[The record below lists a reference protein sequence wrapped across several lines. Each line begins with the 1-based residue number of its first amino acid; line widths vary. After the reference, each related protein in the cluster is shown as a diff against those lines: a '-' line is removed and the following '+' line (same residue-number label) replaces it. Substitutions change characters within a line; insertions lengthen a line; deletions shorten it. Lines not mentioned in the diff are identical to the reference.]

1 MLDMKMIRE
10 NPENIRKM
18 LKDRAVQF
26 DLDLLLELD
35 KKRREMIISTDNLR
49 KKKNEMSIKI
59 SEAKKI
65 GSEAVPLIQ
74 EMQLVSQELTKLEKE
89 QDGKESEYSK
99 LAWKIPNVLHE
110 SVPVGHDESA
120 NKEIR
125 KGDIPIPKFDFA
137 VKSHIDITEKLKL
150 VDLENAAKTAGAR
163 FYYLRGDLVKL
174 NQSIIQY
181 ALDFL
186 AKKGYEMFQPPYMIK
201 KDAME
206 GAIIADD
213 FEDSIYKIEGEDLY
227 LIGTSEHAMVSMY
240 KDEILEGKDLP
251 IKCAALSPCFRKE
264 AGAHGKD
271 TKGIFRVHQFEKIE
285 QFVFTKPEDSWD
297 RHEKMI
303 KIAEE
308 FFQKL
313 EIPYRIVI
321 LSSGDMGKVPA
332 KTYDLEVWMPG
343 QNAYREVVSC
353 SNCLDYQA
361 RRLKIRFRDKTNE
374 ETEFVHTLNSTL
386 VATERT
392 MVAIMENNQKTD
404 GSFSIPKVLQEERY
418 FGKETITKTRI

>member
-59 SEAKKI
+59 SEAKKT
-65 GSEAVPLIQ
+65 GSDAASIIQ
-74 EMQLVSQELTKLEKE
+74 EMQSVSEKLTTLGEMQRE
-89 QDGKESEYSK
+89 TESEYSK
-99 LAWKIPNVLHE
+99 LALTIPNVLHE
-110 SVPVGHDESA
+110 SVPCGDDSA

-125 KGDIPIPKFDFA
+125 KWGAIPQFNFE
-137 VKSHIDITEKLKL
+137 VKDHIDISENLNL
-150 VDLENAAKTAGAR
+150 LELERAAKTAGAR
-163 FYYLRGDLVKL
+163 FYYLKGDLVKL
-174 NQSIIQY
+174 NQSLIQFG
-181 ALDFL
+181 LDFL
-186 AKKGYEMFQPPYMIK
+186 SEKGYTMFQPPYMINRK
-201 KDAME
+201 AME
-206 GAIIADD
+206 GAVILDD
-213 FEDSIYKIEGEDLY
+213 FEDVIYKIEDQDLY

-240 KDEILEGKDLP
+240 ADEILDGNSLP
-251 IKCAALSPCFRKE
+251 VRCAAISPCFRKE

-271 TKGIFRVHQFEKIE
+271 QKGIFRVHQFEKIE
-285 QFVFTKPEDSWD
+285 QFVFAKPEDSWKE
-297 RHEKMI
+297 HENMI
-303 KIAEE
+303 AITEE

-313 EIPYRIVI
+313 EIPHKIVL
-321 LSSGDMGKVPA
+321 LSSGDMGKISA
-332 KTYDLEVWMPG
+332 KTYDLEVWMAG

-353 SNCLDYQA
+353 SNCLDYQS

-374 ETEFVHTLNSTL
+374 ETQYAHTLNSTL

-392 MVAIMENNQKTD
+392 MVAILENLQTKD
-404 GSFSIPKVLQEERY
+404 GHVNIPNVLQKY
-418 FGKETITKTRI
+418 MGKKII

>member
-35 KKRREMIISTDNLR
+35 KKRREMILSTDNLR

-59 SEAKKI
+59 SEAKKT

-74 EMQLVSQELTKLEKE
+74 EMQLVSQELAKLEE
-89 QDGKESEYSK
+89 VQHETESEYSK
-99 LAWKIPNVLHE
+99 LALTIPNVLHK
-110 SVPVGHDESA
+110 SVPCGDDSA

-125 KGDIPIPKFDFA
+125 KWGTIPQFDFE
-137 VKSHIDITEKLKL
+137 VKDHIDISENLNL
-150 VDLENAAKTAGAR
+150 LELERAAKTAGAR
-163 FYYLRGDLVKL
+163 FYYLMGDLVKL
-174 NQSIIQY
+174 NQSLIQFG
-181 ALDFL
+181 LDFL
-186 AKKGYEMFQPPYMIK
+186 SEKGYTMSQPPYMINRK
-201 KDAME
+201 AME
-206 GAIIADD
+206 GAVILDD
-213 FEDSIYKIEGEDLY
+213 FEDVIYKIEDHDLY

-240 KDEILEGKDLP
+240 ADEILDGNSLP
-251 IKCAALSPCFRKE
+251 ARYSAISPCFRKE

-271 TKGIFRVHQFEKIE
+271 QKGIFRVHQFEKIE
-285 QFVFTKPEDSWD
+285 QFVFSKPEDSWNE
-297 RHEKMI
+297 HENMI
-303 KIAEE
+303 AITEE

-313 EIPYRIVI
+313 EIPHKVVL
-321 LSSGDMGKVPA
+321 LSSGDMGKISA
-332 KTYDLEVWMPG
+332 KTYDLEVWMAG

-353 SNCLDYQA
+353 SNCLDYQS

-374 ETEFVHTLNSTL
+374 DTKYIHTLNSTL

-392 MVAIMENNQKTD
+392 MVAILENLQTKD
-404 GSFSIPKVLQEERY
+404 GHVNIPNVLQKY
-418 FGKETITKTRI
+418 MGKKII

>member
-1 MLDMKMIRE
+1 MIRE

-18 LKDRAVQF
+18 LKDRDVQF
-26 DLDLLLELD
+26 DLDLLLDLD
-35 KKRREMIISTDNLR
+35 KKRREMIISTDELR

-59 SEAKKI
+59 SEAKKT
-65 GSEAVPLIQ
+65 GSEVTPIIQ
-74 EMQLVSQELTKLEKE
+74 EMQLVSQKLTELEKE
-89 QDGKESEYSK
+89 QDENVSEYSE

-110 SVPVGHDESA
+110 SVPIGPDDSA

-125 KGDIPIPKFDFA
+125 KGNIPIPKFDFEI
-137 VKSHIDITEKLKL
+137 KDHIDIIEKLKL

-186 AKKGYEMFQPPYMIK
+186 VEQEYELFQPPYMIK
-201 KDAME
+201 GDAIR

-213 FEDSIYKIEGEDLY
+213 FEKDIYKIQDQDMF

-251 IKCAALSPCFRKE
+251 IKCAAVSPCFRKE
-264 AGAHGKD
+264 AGSHGKD
-271 TKGIFRVHQFEKIE
+271 QKGIFRVHQFEKIE
-285 QFVFTKPEDSWD
+285 QFVFSKPEHSWD
-297 RHEKMI
+297 RQDKMI
-303 KIAEE
+303 KIAEKFYE
-308 FFQKL
+308 SL
-313 EIPYRIVI
+313 EIPYRVVI
-321 LSSGDMGKVPA
+321 LSSGDMGKVSA
-332 KTYDLEVWMPG
+332 RTYDLEVWMAG

-353 SNCLDYQA
+353 SNCLDYQS

-374 ETEFVHTLNSTL
+374 DTQYAHTLNSTL

-392 MVAIMENNQKTD
+392 MVAIIENFQTKD
-404 GSFSIPKVLQEERY
+404 GHVNIPNVLQKY
-418 FGKETITKTRI
+418 MGKKII

>member
-35 KKRREMIISTDNLR
+35 KKRREMILSTDNLR

-59 SEAKKI
+59 SEAKKT

-74 EMQLVSQELTKLEKE
+74 EMQLVSQELAKLEE
-89 QDGKESEYSK
+89 VQHETESEYSK
-99 LAWKIPNVLHE
+99 LALTIPNVLHK
-110 SVPVGHDESA
+110 SVPCGDDSA

-125 KGDIPIPKFDFA
+125 KWGTIPQFDFE
-137 VKSHIDITEKLKL
+137 VKDHIDISENLNL
-150 VDLENAAKTAGAR
+150 LELERAAKTAGAR
-163 FYYLRGDLVKL
+163 FYYLMGDLVKL
-174 NQSIIQY
+174 NQSLIQFG
-181 ALDFL
+181 LDFL
-186 AKKGYEMFQPPYMIK
+186 SEKGYTMSQPPYMINRK
-201 KDAME
+201 AME
-206 GAIIADD
+206 GAVILDD
-213 FEDSIYKIEGEDLY
+213 FEDVIYKIEDQDLY

-240 KDEILEGKDLP
+240 ADEILDGNSLP
-251 IKCAALSPCFRKE
+251 ARYAAISPCFRKE

-271 TKGIFRVHQFEKIE
+271 QKGIFRVHQFEKIE
-285 QFVFTKPEDSWD
+285 QFVFSKPEDSWNE
-297 RHEKMI
+297 HENMI
-303 KIAEE
+303 AITEE

-313 EIPYRIVI
+313 EIPHKVVL
-321 LSSGDMGKVPA
+321 LSSGDMGKISA
-332 KTYDLEVWMPG
+332 KTYDLEVWMAG

-353 SNCLDYQA
+353 SNCLDYQS

-374 ETEFVHTLNSTL
+374 DTKYIHTLNSTL

-392 MVAIMENNQKTD
+392 MVAILENLQTKD
-404 GSFSIPKVLQEERY
+404 GHVNIPNVLQKY
-418 FGKETITKTRI
+418 MGKKII

>member
-35 KKRREMIISTDNLR
+35 KKRREMILSTDNLR

-59 SEAKKI
+59 SEAKKT

-74 EMQLVSQELTKLEKE
+74 EMQLVSQELAKLEE
-89 QDGKESEYSK
+89 VQHETESEYSK
-99 LAWKIPNVLHE
+99 LALTIPNVLHK
-110 SVPVGHDESA
+110 SVPCGDDSA

-125 KGDIPIPKFDFA
+125 KWGTIPQFDFE
-137 VKSHIDITEKLKL
+137 VKDHIDISENLNL
-150 VDLENAAKTAGAR
+150 LELERAAKTAGAR
-163 FYYLRGDLVKL
+163 FYYLMGDLVKL
-174 NQSIIQY
+174 NQSLIQFG
-181 ALDFL
+181 LDFL
-186 AKKGYEMFQPPYMIK
+186 SEKGYTMSQPPYMINRK
-201 KDAME
+201 AME
-206 GAIIADD
+206 GAVILDD
-213 FEDSIYKIEGEDLY
+213 FEDVIYKIEDQDLY

-240 KDEILEGKDLP
+240 ADEILDGNSLP
-251 IKCAALSPCFRKE
+251 ARYSAISPCFRKE

-271 TKGIFRVHQFEKIE
+271 QKGIFRVHQFEKIE
-285 QFVFTKPEDSWD
+285 QFVFSKPEDSWNE
-297 RHEKMI
+297 HENMI
-303 KIAEE
+303 AITEE

-313 EIPYRIVI
+313 EIPHKVVL
-321 LSSGDMGKVPA
+321 LSSGDMGKISA
-332 KTYDLEVWMPG
+332 KTYDLEVWMAG

-353 SNCLDYQA
+353 SNCLDYQS

-374 ETEFVHTLNSTL
+374 DTKYIHTLNSTL

-392 MVAIMENNQKTD
+392 MVAILENLQTKD
-404 GSFSIPKVLQEERY
+404 GHVNIPNVLQKY
-418 FGKETITKTRI
+418 MGKKTI